1 MTSLNPEFQ
10 TQFDQGRK
18 PQHVVYQFCLAFF
31 LSIKIITINQKVDL
45 YESYNTNEV
54 CYRTSLFGVLWSF
67 CACRTWSK
75 MNPIKD
81 QLEIPVK
88 KLNRDQ
94 SERGGEGGI
103 TWQTWDLK
111 KKPQLSPIIIVSTSA
126 NGTFQK
132 GSHYGCR
139 MIKVCAEVPFVISEA
154 TGVYFVRFST
164 SLWNRQP
171 VGSGLN

>member
-111 KKPQLSPIIIVSTSA
+111 KKTPNSLPLLLWA
-126 NGTFQK
+126 HLLMGLFRK
-132 GSHYGCR
+132 GAI
-139 MIKVCAEVPFVISEA
+139 MVAEWLRCVL
-154 TGVYFVRFST
+154 RCH
-164 SLWNRQP
+164 L
-171 VGSGLN
+171 